1 MDRLALA
8 FSSIL
13 EPALLEELDKV
24 ASVRFF
30 REGTVIVDLGQS
42 VKMMPLLL
50 EGAIKI
56 MRQDAEQG
64 ELLLYYLEQG
74 ETCTMSL
81 ACCVGEK
88 VSEIRAIAEV
98 DSYVAMVPNVY
109 MQEWLGKYP
118 SWRNFIMQSYAQR
131 MDEMLAA
138 IDGLAFSNM
147 EKRILDYLR
156 EKSALLDD
164 RILTLTHQQIATDLN
179 SSRVVISRILKKLE
193 NEDKI
198 VLLRNEIRVLI

>member
-1 MDRLALA
+1 MERIAAA
-8 FSSIL
+8 FSGIL
-13 EPALLEELDKV
+13 EPNLIDELEQV
-24 ASVRFF
+24 ATVRFY
-30 REGTVIVDLGQS
+30 RSGAVIVDLGQA

-50 EGAIKI
+50 SGAIKI
-56 MRQDAEQG
+56 MRQDEEQG

-98 DSYVAMVPNVY
+98 DSFVAMVPNLY
-109 MQEWLGKYP
+109 MQSWLGKYP

-131 MDEMLAA
+131 MDEMLGA

-147 EKRILDYLR
+147 EKRIMDYLK
-156 EKSALLDD
+156 EKSLLLDD
-164 RILTLTHQQIATDLN
+164 RILTVTHQQIASDLN
-179 SSRVVISRILKKLE
+179 SSRVVVSRILKKLE